1 MFCPNCGA
9 ENPAEQNFCRNCGLN
24 LSAVTQVVSEQ
35 FPSEEYARLQRR
47 KALFERLGTFSLSI
61 SGIIAASFLI
71 FLAAYY
77 KMILFGPEVLF
88 WSGFAALIAFLL
100 LSIFFFNYP
109 RLFMKFGKLDPQDRP
124 ANKPEVAASP
134 TAKLIVDRPFEPVPS
149 VTEDSTDLLR
159 TPNVRRRD

>member
-9 ENPAEQNFCRNCGLN
+9 ENPAEQNFCRSCGLN
-24 LSAVTQVVSEQ
+24 LNAVTLAISEQ

-47 KALFERLGTFSLSI
+47 KKLFERLGTFSLSI
-61 SGIIAASFLI
+61 AGIIAASFVI

-77 KMILFGPEVLF
+77 KMIFLGPEILF
-88 WSGFAALIAFLL
+88 WSGFAALIGFLL

-109 RLFMKFGKLDPQDRP
+109 KLFMKFEMLDPHKRP
-124 ANKPEVAASP
+124 TSEPEITVP
-134 TAKLIVDRPFEPVPS
+134 TAKLIVDQPIEPIPS

-159 TPNVRRRD
+159 TSTKQRNK